1 MDSMNTVVVTFN
13 RDMTLNE
20 LLEVKALVEHQET
33 TDKYTNVGLVIN
45 GDYARIEV
53 AIDEFGDI
61 TVL

>member
-20 LLEVKALVEHQET
+20 LLEVKELVEHQET

-45 GDYARIEV
+45 GDYASIEV